1 MIIIDG
7 QQSEH
12 SVNNFENLEDLL
24 NKVMAE
30 DHFGSRIVTDV
41 LVNDELF
48 SEIYPHQAEDIE
60 RDELEK
66 VEIIS
71 VPKGEM
77 AENIVLEMGKVVTL
91 MEQGGKQVAKL
102 FRQAEDLEALDTYQD
117 LLEVARDFLGM
128 IGTLQD
134 EFSLRSDENMG
145 SVLEEFSTL
154 LTEMIDV
161 QENEDWV
168 LLADLVEYEFVPV
181 VQKWQGVVT
190 TLRNTI
196 SNANA

>member
-77 AENIVLEMGKVVTL
+77 AENIVLEMTKVVTL

-128 IGTLQD
+128 IGALQD
-134 EFSLRSDENMG
+134 ELSLTSDENMG

>member
-41 LVNDELF
+41 LVNDDLF

-77 AENIVLEMGKVVTL
+77 ADKIVREMAKVVSL

-134 EFSLRSDENMG
+134 ELSLTSDENMG
-145 SVLEEFSTL
+145 VVLGEFSTL

-181 VQKWQGVVT
+181 VQKWQAVVT
-190 TLRNTI
+190 TLQNAI

>member
-77 AENIVLEMGKVVTL
+77 ADKIVREMAKVVFL

-134 EFSLRSDENMG
+134 ELSLTSDENMG
-145 SVLEEFSTL
+145 VVLGEFSTL

-181 VQKWQGVVT
+181 VQKWQAVVT
-190 TLRNTI
+190 TLQNAI